1 MKIAII
7 HDWLYVYGGAER
19 VLEQMLECFPDADIF
34 SIIDNIPEQQRFFI
48 KNKKVKTSYL
58 QNIPFAK
65 TKHRHFLPFMPHAIE
80 KLDLAGYDIIISG
93 SHAVACGVI
102 TKPTQLHIC
111 YCHSEHMRYL
121 FEYGDL
127 YKSTSKIVSL
137 AQQYFYPKLRKW
149 LTIAIQRP
157 DIHVANS
164 KYIAQWHMD
173 KFGVKINK
181 VIYPSVDV
189 NYFSQFYKEI
199 KQDYYITVG
208 RLVEYKRFDLVI
220 NAFNL
225 LGKKLIVVGDGATR
239 SNLEAIAKSNI
250 EFVGYKNKKEVA
262 ELISG
267 AKAFVF
273 ASQEAFGIVNVEAQA
288 CGTPVIVYSGGGSK
302 EVVNDERSS
311 CPTGVVFEK
320 QCVEDIVKSVEVFE
334 ANHEKFSARNCLVNA
349 MNFSC
354 QEFKAQFSKF
364 VNEEYA
370 KFIKLSGAL

>member
-102 TKPTQLHIC
+102 TKSTQLHIC

-164 KYIAQWHMD
+164 RYIAQWHMD

-189 NYFSQFYKEI
+189 DYFSQFYKEV

-302 EVVNDERSS
+302 EVVNDENSLL
-311 CPTGVVFEK
+311 PTGVVFEK
-320 QCVEDIVKSVEVFE
+320 QCVEDIVKSVETFE

-354 QEFKAQFSKF
+354 QEFKVQFSQF

>member
-34 SIIDNIPEQQRFFI
+34 SIIDSVPESQRFFI

-80 KLDLAGYDIIISG
+80 KLDLTGYDIIISG

-102 TKPTQLHIC
+102 TRPSQLHIC

-127 YKSTSKIVSL
+127 YNSGNKIVRL
-137 AQQYFYPKLRKW
+137 AQQYFYPRLRKW
-149 LTIAIQRP
+149 LSTAIRRP
-157 DIHVANS
+157 DILIANS
-164 KYIAQWHMD
+164 NYIAQWHMD
-173 KFGVKINK
+173 KFAIQINK

-189 NYFSQFYKEI
+189 DYFSQFYKET

-220 NAFNL
+220 SAFNL
-225 LGKKLIVVGDGATR
+225 LGHKLIVVGDGATR
-239 SNLEAIAKSNI
+239 NELESIAKPNV
-250 EFVGYKNKKEVA
+250 EFVGYKDKKEVA
-262 ELISG
+262 ALISG

-302 EVVNDERSS
+302 EVVNDENSLS
-311 CPTGVVFEK
+311 PTGVVFEK
-320 QCVEDIVKSVEVFE
+320 QCVEDIVKAVNVFE
-334 ANHEKFSARNCLVNA
+334 ANREKFSASNCLANA
-349 MNFSC
+349 KKFSC
-354 QEFKAQFSKF
+354 QEFRTQFSEF

-370 KFIKLSGAL
+370 KFIKASGS

>member
-19 VLEQMLECFPDADIF
+19 VLEQMLECFPGADVF
-34 SIIDNIPEQQRFFI
+34 SVIDSLTEQQRFFI

-58 QNIPFAK
+58 QNVPFAK
-65 TKHRHFLPFMPHAIE
+65 SKHRHFLPFMPRAIE
-80 KLDLAGYDIIISG
+80 KLDLTGYDIIISG

-102 TKPTQLHIC
+102 TNPTQLHLC

-127 YKSTSKIVSL
+127 YKSTNKIVSL

-149 LTIAIQRP
+149 LTKAIHRP
-157 DIHVANS
+157 DVLIANS
-164 KYIAQWHMD
+164 NYIAQWHMD
-173 KFGVKINK
+173 KFGVKISK
-181 VIYPSVDV
+181 IIYPGVDV
-189 NYFSQFYKEI
+189 DYFSQFYKET

-225 LGKKLIVVGDGATR
+225 LGHKLIVIGDGPVR
-239 SNLEAIAKSNI
+239 SDLEAISKSNI
-250 EFVGYKNKKEVA
+250 EFVGYKDKKEVA

-267 AKAFVF
+267 ARAFVF

-288 CGTPVIVYSGGGSK
+288 CGTPVIIYSGGGSK
-302 EVVNDERSS
+302 EVVNDENSLL
-311 CPTGVVFEK
+311 PTGVVFEK
-320 QCVEDIVKSVEVFE
+320 QCVEDIIKAVEVFE
-334 ANHEKFSARNCLVNA
+334 ANHERFSANNCLVNA
-349 MNFSC
+349 KKFSA
-354 QEFKAQFSKF
+354 QEFKAQFSEF
-364 VNEEYA
+364 VNKEYA
-370 KFIKLSGAL
+370 KFIKSSGAL

>member
-34 SIIDNIPEQQRFFI
+34 SVIDNIPEQQRFFV

-102 TKPTQLHIC
+102 TKSMQLHIC

-189 NYFSQFYKEI
+189 DYFSQFYKEV

-311 CPTGVVFEK
+311 CPTGVIFEK
-320 QCVEDIVKSVEVFE
+320 QCVEDIVKSVETFE

-354 QEFKAQFSKF
+354 QEFKVQFSKF